1 MTTNKIKF
9 ITGPMR
15 VPFLLL
21 PPVCVLLGIGTAYGE
36 IGHIHWAWAC
46 LALLGALAAHISV
59 NALNEYVDC
68 RSGLDART
76 ERTPFSGGSGTL
88 PQRPAMAYVALTTG
102 LTALAICVAIGIYFA
117 ALCGAGILPLA
128 LIGVLVILAY
138 TPWLTHRPL
147 LCLIAPGLGFG
158 LMTLGTHFVLTGS
171 YSWTAATASLVPFFL
186 VSDLLLLNQFPD
198 READKTV
205 GRRHLL
211 IVLGARRS
219 SLVYGAFLIATYL
232 AVVVGVL
239 AGVLPTLCL
248 LGLLTMPLAVL
259 AMRGAYRFG
268 EDIPKLL
275 PYMGLNVVLNLATPV
290 LVAIAFFIKSH

>member
-1 MTTNKIKF
+1 MTLSDIKF
-9 ITGPMR
+9 VIGPMR

-21 PPVCVLLGIGTAYGE
+21 PPVCVLLGIGTAFDEVGRTN
-36 IGHIHWAWAC
+36 WAWAC
-46 LALLGALAAHISV
+46 LALIGALAAHISV

-76 ERTPFSGGSGTL
+76 SRTPFSGGSGVL
-88 PQRPAMAYVALTTG
+88 PQRPAMAYVALVTG
-102 LTALAICVAIGIYFA
+102 LATLAFCVAIGTYFTIVR
-117 ALCGAGILPLA
+117 GTGIIPLA
-128 LIGVLVILAY
+128 LVGMLVIVAY
-138 TPWLTHRPL
+138 TPLLTHRPL

-171 YSWTAATASLVPFFL
+171 YSWTAVTASLVPFFL

-211 IVLGARRS
+211 IVLGPRRS
-219 SLVYGAFLIATYL
+219 SLIYSAFLVAAYGAVII
-232 AVVVGVL
+232 GVII
-239 AGVLPTLCL
+239 GVLPKLCL

-268 EDIPKLL
+268 DDIPKLL
-275 PYMGLNVVLNLATPV
+275 PYLGLNVILNLVTPI
-290 LVAIAFFIKSH
+290 LVTLGFYLKA